1 MKAIEIRE
9 FGGLDVLNYTDVPV
23 PSPGPG
29 QVLVRVR
36 AAGIGPWDAWIR
48 EGRSRLPQPL
58 PLIPGSDVSGL
69 IETIGPGVSG
79 FAPGQSVYG
88 VTNPRFTGGYA
99 DFAIV
104 EASMIAPK
112 PVRLTDAEA
121 ASVPVIATTA
131 WQMLFDHARL
141 QPNQRVLVLGGGG
154 NVGAYAVRLAAWA
167 RADVVAT
174 ASAAADTFVRS
185 LGARTVIDGR
195 GSGLSRLPAP
205 FDVVIDTVGEPLL
218 GQSYRLLR
226 PGGAI
231 ISAVAMPDQALATH
245 HRVRAEFI
253 LVAVDT
259 SGLARLA
266 TLFSDGTLQARV
278 GETLP
283 LSAARTAHE
292 MLAGRPTSLERS
304 YCCPGHEGS

>member
-23 PSPGPG
+23 PSPAPG

-36 AAGIGPWDAWIR
+36 ASGVGPWDAWIR
-48 EGRSRLPQPL
+48 EGRSALPQPL

-99 DFAIV
+99 GFAIV

-141 QPNQRVLVLGGGG
+141 QPNQRVLILGGGG

-185 LGARTVIDGR
+185 LGARAVIDGR
-195 GSGLSRLPAP
+195 GGGLSRLPAP
-205 FDVVIDTVGEPLL
+205 FDVVIDTVASRCSGNPIGCCGREAPSSL
-218 GQSYRLLR
+218 LLR
-226 PGGAI
+226 CRTSLSRPITTCGLNLSWSLLTHRASRGLRPC
-231 ISAVAMPDQALATH
+231 SATARCRRVSARPCHCLRRVQRTRCWPVA
-245 HRVRAEFI
+245 R
-253 LVAVDT
+253 
-259 SGLARLA
+259 
-266 TLFSDGTLQARV
+266 
-278 GETLP
+278 
-283 LSAARTAHE
+283 
-292 MLAGRPTSLERS
+292 TSLERS
-304 YCCPGHEGS
+304 SCCPGHEGS